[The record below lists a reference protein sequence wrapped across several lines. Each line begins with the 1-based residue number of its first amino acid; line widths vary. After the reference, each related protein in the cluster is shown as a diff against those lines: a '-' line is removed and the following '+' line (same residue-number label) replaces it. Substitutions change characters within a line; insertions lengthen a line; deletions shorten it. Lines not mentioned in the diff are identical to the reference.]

1 MCINYSYFPQNIS
14 FFLFFFSNFIQIWT
28 TTDETVVSNSNNNN
42 NNNLSNGTQ
51 FKQNK
56 LLATTPYIT
65 GVNNNGSNNDT
76 YEHMELQTPSTPFI
90 LTNEDAYG
98 IEDFIHLPGPL
109 TEDAVVRVLHTRF
122 KESKHFV
129 RRSLIYFLHSE
140 FQFNLSLDKHWPDSP
155 CLKSVHRCR

>member
-1 MCINYSYFPQNIS
+1 MCINYSLSTKY
-14 FFLFFFSNFIQIWT
+14 FLFFSLFIQISAHKW
-28 TTDETVVSNSNNNN
+28 TTDETVVSNSNNN

-65 GVNNNGSNNDT
+65 GVNNGGNDT
-76 YEHMELQTPSTPFI
+76 YERMELQTPSTPFI

-109 TEDAVVRVLHTRF
+109 TEDAVVRVLHSRF
-122 KESKHFV
+122 KENKHFV
-129 RRSLIYFLHSE
+129 RQVKCFMY
-140 FQFNLSLDKHWPDSP
+140 
-155 CLKSVHRCR
+155 